1 MTSRWTTCW
10 LGTGIWSDIK
20 LYRYCVQGWPVQW
33 PADEL
38 PAGLVPA
45 LVWPT
50 ARGLCGCPGGDS
62 VQQASASQRHPQW
75 HRRHELQVSWPTL
88 FKMRNYDFFQQFL
101 ICGAQALRHFIYS
114 YLSNAGNNKKLSFVV
129 FLEMV
134 SDLVGLKSDCHILI
148 LEQWSWSVF
157 FYNFVYRSVSCF
169 LLKCRRRKQ
178 IIINLVLLKLKNV
191 ILRLKKQKIP

>member
-101 ICGAQALRHFIYS
+101 ICGAQALRHFIY
-114 YLSNAGNNKKLSFVV
+114 LSNAGNNKKLSFVV

-157 FYNFVYRSVSCF
+157 FIILCTGPYHVSYWNVEEENK
-169 LLKCRRRKQ
+169 LLLIWFC
-178 IIINLVLLKLKNV
+178 
-191 ILRLKKQKIP
+191 